1 MLTMID
7 NVINKVSG
15 AVYNPWV
22 PLLLVIAGILLTVL
36 TKFPQFRMLKESI
49 RVVMEKPA
57 NEEGMSSFGAL
68 MISTA
73 SRVGTGNIVGVSQAI
88 CLGGVAV
95 CDLGDH
101 LCAAAGNSN
110 LLHRVHTQSK
120 RGRRLFIRTH
130 LDRRFY
136 GRRIGRN

>member
-7 NVINKVSG
+7 DVINTVSG

-22 PLLLVIAGILLTVL
+22 PLLLVIAGILLTIR
-36 TKFPQFRMLKESI
+36 TKFPQFRMLPESI

-73 SRVGTGNIVGVSQAI
+73 SRVGTGNIVGVSPHKRKRRRV
-88 CLGGVAV
+88 LDVV
-95 CDLGDH
+95 HRH
-101 LCAAAGNSN
+101 L
-110 LLHRVHTQSK
+110 R
-120 RGRRLFIRTH
+120 
-130 LDRRFY
+130 RRFRLCGVY
-136 GRRIGRN
+136 SGTDLQAQEP